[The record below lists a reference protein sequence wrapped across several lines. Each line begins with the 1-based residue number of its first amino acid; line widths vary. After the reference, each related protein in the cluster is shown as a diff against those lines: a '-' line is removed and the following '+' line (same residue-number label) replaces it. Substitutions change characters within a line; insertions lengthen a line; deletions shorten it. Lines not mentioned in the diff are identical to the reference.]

1 MRSKQIAYGTYHTI
15 LIEIE
20 TEYGKHFHSHGQNG
34 SLEKLQ

>member
-20 TEYGKHFHSHGQNG
+20 TEYGKHAHSTN
-34 SLEKLQ
+34 